1 MQDVEVELKIAYT
14 NFTQNFKRQMSIAA
28 EKRKL

>member
-14 NFTQNFKRQMSIAA
+14 NFTQNFKKQMPIAA
-28 EKRKL
+28 EKKL